1 MSVLLLLALHTQ
13 IVSSEL
19 NEDDRQAIA
28 QMDIL
33 MHGTD
38 DDVLA
43 VVNTVPLGEEGI
55 ETSHEGGEYEVFEN
69 LANEIASAGG

>member
-1 MSVLLLLALHTQ
+1 LLYICTQ
-13 IVSSEL
+13 VVSSEL
-19 NEDDRQAIA
+19 NEDDRQAIV
-28 QMDIL
+28 QMDIFT
-33 MHGTD
+33 HGTNE
-38 DDVLA
+38 DVSA